1 MTSAREEALKG
12 CPEGG
17 AQDEGT
23 ETVLDCLALYMPSW
37 GTSVVLHAAVLILAA
52 FFAWQ
57 SYAVQPPFEPYKS
70 FVVAQSP
77 KKTVHRQRLQT
88 KMHDDEMSRGKM
100 VPRLSGMVRHIENPF
115 QDVAS
120 NKKEKLEKIGV
131 GGGGR
136 DFGGFEGLGTGPG
149 RGSGLF
155 GVGGDEEARKIVY
168 VVDRSGSM
176 TSSIDY
182 VKLELKRS
190 IGKLGE
196 EKEFHII
203 FYSSGPP
210 VEMPTRRLVNATDR
224 DKRLAF
230 EFVDGIIAQG
240 ETDPS
245 KALERAFEVK
255 PELIYLLT
263 DGEFDKA
270 MVDLLKRLNRDQK
283 ITVHTIGFW
292 SWRSRQDSDPPS
304 GEEVMKIM
312 ADQNGGNY
320 KAIYKEDLATLMQ

>member
-12 CPEGG
+12 RPEGG
-17 AQDEGT
+17 AEDEGT
-23 ETVLDCLALYMPSW
+23 GTVLDCLALYMPSW

-57 SYAVQPPFEPYKS
+57 SYAVQPPFEYKS
-70 FVVAQSP
+70 AVVAQSP

-100 VPRLSGMVRHIENPF
+100 VPRLSGMVRHMENPF
-115 QDVAS
+115 PGVAS
-120 NKKEKLEKIGV
+120 NNRDPVRVIGV
-131 GGGGR
+131 GGGGAA
-136 DFGGFEGLGTGPG
+136 FGGFEGLGTGSG
-149 RGSGLF
+149 NGSGLF
-155 GVGGDEEARKIVY
+155 GVGGDEEACQIVY

-176 TSSIDY
+176 TNSIDY

-190 IGKLGE
+190 IGELGE
-196 EKEFHII
+196 EKEFHVI

-320 KAIYKEDLATLMQ
+320 KAIYEEDLATLIH